1 MSNILSLKIQL
12 FLIITRITRKF
23 IPENKILGI
32 TCNRYNKLYVRKL
45 LENSIRIKIIYDS
58 NNRIHANSIIRT
70 CERKLFL
77 IRIIQES
84 RKQSSYN

>member
-1 MSNILSLKIQL
+1 MSNILSFKIQL

-45 LENSIRIKIIYDS
+45 LENSIR
-58 NNRIHANSIIRT
+58 
-70 CERKLFL
+70 
-77 IRIIQES
+77 
-84 RKQSSYN
+84 

>member
-45 LENSIRIKIIYDS
+45 LENSIMIKIIYDS
-58 NNRIHANSIIRT
+58 NNRTSTRT
-70 CERKLFL
+70 RLFEHV
-77 IRIIQES
+77 RES
-84 RKQSSYN
+84 YF